1 MRKLILP
8 IVLFVAIVALAAC
21 HNDDNVAVNEE
32 IRSFIEK
39 KYVGA
44 RILNAERE
52 FNGDIEVD
60 INHDGILKDVCFDR
74 KNTWIYT
81 SWDVYPS
88 QLPDVVRAAVLAEYP
103 GYVIDDADYIQRES
117 GDYYRLEI
125 EKGVLEKTVHVS
137 PEGHL

>member
-1 MRKLILP
+1 MKKVILP
-8 IVLFVAIVALAAC
+8 IVFFAVAVVLAAC
-21 HNDDNVAVNEE
+21 YDDDNVAVNEE

-60 INHDGILKDVCFDR
+60 INHDGKHKDVCFNR
-74 KNTWIYT
+74 KNAWICT
-81 SWDVYPS
+81 LWDVHPS
-88 QLPDVVRAAVLAEYP
+88 QLPDVVRAVVHDEYP
-103 GYVIDDADYIQRES
+103 GYVVDDADYVQREG

-125 EKGVLEKTVHVS
+125 EKGILEKTVLVS
-137 PEGHL
+137 PDGHL